1 VNASSFVLQ
10 WRGGGAK
17 SMSGKSV
24 SGLVVPVLG
33 FLVCGLLWVNLSRP
47 AFLAG
52 AIWLLA
58 GLAYGAVR
66 TRGFRAELVSFEDD
80 SADKTAD

>member
-1 VNASSFVLQ
+1 MGVNAASFVLQ
-10 WRGGGAK
+10 WRSGAAK
-17 SMSGKSV
+17 SI
-24 SGLVVPVLG
+24 SGLAVPVLG

-52 AIWLLA
+52 AVWLAA

-66 TRGFRAELVSFEDD
+66 TRGFRAELVHFEDT
-80 SADKTAD
+80 SANEAAD